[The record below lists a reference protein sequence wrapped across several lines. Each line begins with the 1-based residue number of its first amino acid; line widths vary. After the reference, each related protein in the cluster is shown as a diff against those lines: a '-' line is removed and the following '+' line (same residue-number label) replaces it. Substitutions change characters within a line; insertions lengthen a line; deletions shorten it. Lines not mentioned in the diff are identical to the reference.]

1 MPATRGRRRTL
12 GQVTS
17 TYTNDRSA
25 EHPVPG
31 AEHPAREY
39 HIDVNGLQIAVH
51 EWGAATDPPL
61 VLVHGGFDFAR
72 TYDIFAPKLAA
83 GGWRVVS
90 WDQRG
95 HGGSEHPEL
104 YSWDADMRD
113 ALAVFDHVSP
123 GRPMPV
129 IGHSKGGALMTQ
141 LADAQP
147 FRFTHLVNMDGI
159 PYNRR
164 IPDVAEHERTKMVA
178 TEIAGWLDH
187 RRSTATA
194 QRKPGT
200 IDELATRR
208 GRMNPRLDF
217 DWLRRLVTVGG
228 FESADGWRWRIDP
241 SMRFGGFGPWR
252 PEWTLMRLPGLPM
265 PFLGIL
271 GREMEEMGWGTP
283 PEKVLPYLP
292 LGGRCEILD
301 GVGHFVHIERPD
313 LVSAIVLDF
322 IGAPS

>member
-1 MPATRGRRRTL
+1 
-12 GQVTS
+12 
-17 TYTNDRSA
+17 
-25 EHPVPG
+25 
-31 AEHPAREY
+31 
-39 HIDVNGLQIAVH
+39 
-51 EWGAATDPPL
+51 
-61 VLVHGGFDFAR
+61 
-72 TYDIFAPKLAA
+72 
-83 GGWRVVS
+83 VVS

-95 HGGSEHPEL
+95 HGDSEHAEL

-228 FESADGWRWRIDP
+228 FQSDDGWRWKIDP

-292 LGGRCEILD
+292 LDGRCEILD
-301 GVGHFVHIERPD
+301 DVGHFVHIERPD